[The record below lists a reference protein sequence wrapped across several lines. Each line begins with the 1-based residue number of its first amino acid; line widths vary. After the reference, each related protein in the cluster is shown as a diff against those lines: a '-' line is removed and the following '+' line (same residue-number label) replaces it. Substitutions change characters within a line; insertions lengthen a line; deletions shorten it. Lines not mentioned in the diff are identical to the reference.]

1 LGAKTL
7 RPKEVC
13 ERLGIS
19 YTTLRE
25 YVKRGYIKPVLTPGG
40 KWRFREED
48 VERLIGGVVKQRRV
62 ILYARVSSN
71 SQRDDLERQVKVL
84 EDWARQ
90 NNIVDYEVVTD
101 IGSGLNED
109 RRGFEKLL
117 RLAAERKISKI
128 VIAYPDRLTRFG
140 FKTIEELL
148 RPFGVEIVVLS
159 HEDKDPREE
168 LVEDLIT
175 ITSHFAGKLYGMR
188 SHKYEKV
195 VEGVRKLLEDP

>member
-1 LGAKTL
+1 ML

-25 YVKRGYIKPVLTPGG
+25 YVKKGLISPVLTPGG

-48 VERLIGGVVKQRRV
+48 IEKLMGLVRAKKVV
-62 ILYARVSSN
+62 LYARVSSN
-71 SQRDDLERQVKVL
+71 TQKDDLERQVRAL
-84 EDWARQ
+84 EEWARK
-90 NNIVDYEVVTD
+90 NNISDYEVVTD

-109 RRGFEKLL
+109 RKGFKKILKLATEK
-117 RLAAERKISKI
+117 KISKI
-128 VIAYPDRLTRFG
+128 VVTYPDRLTRFG
-140 FKTIEELL
+140 FKTLKELL
-148 RPFGVEIVVLS
+148 GSFGVEIVALNQDDRDS
-159 HEDKDPREE
+159 KEE

-175 ITSHFAGKLYGMR
+175 IISHFAGKLYGMR

-195 VEGVRKLLEDP
+195 VESARKLFEDP

>member
-1 LGAKTL
+1 M

-19 YTTLRE
+19 YTTLRD

-48 VERLIGGVVKQRRV
+48 VERLIGVVVKQRRV
-62 ILYARVSSN
+62 VLYARASSN
-71 SQRDDLERQVKVL
+71 SQRDDLEGQVKVL

-101 IGSGLNED
+101 IGSGLDED

-117 RLAAERKISKI
+117 TLAVERKISKI

-175 ITSHFAGKLYGMR
+175 VISHFAGKLYGMR

>member
-1 LGAKTL
+1 MRIG
-7 RPKEVC
+7 
-13 ERLGIS
+13 
-19 YTTLRE
+19 
-25 YVKRGYIKPVLTPGG
+25 
-40 KWRFREED
+40 ED
-48 VERLIGGVVKQRRV
+48 SR
-62 ILYARVSSN
+62 
-71 SQRDDLERQVKVL
+71 
-84 EDWARQ
+84 
-90 NNIVDYEVVTD
+90 
-101 IGSGLNED
+101 
-109 RRGFEKLL
+109 KLL
-117 RLAAERKISKI
+117 RLAVERKISKI

-148 RPFGVEIVVLS
+148 RPFGVEIVVLN